1 MTLAKQVKQG
11 NKVKARTSRNWWSRE
26 KTWLLTAW
34 TLGGEAFLNITNIHL
49 LIRFNKTQEIFS
61 SGTPGLSILLDWNYF
76 WYKYCNLPFLAICCS
91 QFPLL
96 IFLASSWFQKSK
108 IAPQMSLLN
117 KKKWLI
123 LILKGFI
130 KQSVFYSVFF
140 LSDFCISVFFSFL
153 IKAFVNLKNWKDF
166 IGKLLYKNGESLKIL
181 IEIVCQKLLISNVM

>member
-1 MTLAKQVKQG
+1 MTVNCG
-11 NKVKARTSRNWWSRE
+11 I
-26 KTWLLTAW
+26 W

-49 LIRFNKTQEIFS
+49 LIRFNKTREIFS
-61 SGTPGLSILLDWNYF
+61 SGTRDLSILLDWNCF

-108 IAPQMSLLN
+108 IAPQLSLLN

-130 KQSVFYSVFF
+130 KQSVFHSVFF
-140 LSDFCISVFFSFL
+140 THWLLYKCFFSFL
-153 IKAFVNLKNWKDF
+153 IKAFVNSKNWKDF
-166 IGKLLYKNGESLKIL
+166 IGKLSLYIKMERIWKYW
-181 IEIVCQKLLISNVM
+181 QK

>member
-61 SGTPGLSILLDWNYF
+61 SGTRGLSILLDWNYF
-76 WYKYCNLPFLAICCS
+76 WYKCCNLPFLAICCS

-140 LSDFCISVFFSFL
+140 LSDFCISVFFLLPYQSVCKFE
-153 IKAFVNLKNWKDF
+153 KLKRFHW
-166 IGKLLYKNGESLKIL
+166 
-181 IEIVCQKLLISNVM
+181 

>member
-49 LIRFNKTQEIFS
+49 LIRFNKTRKIFS
-61 SGTPGLSILLDWNYF
+61 SGTRGLSILLDWNYF
-76 WYKYCNLPFLAICCS
+76 WYNYCNLPFLAICCS

-117 KKKWLI
+117 KKKMI
-123 LILKGFI
+123 NSHFKGLYKTI
-130 KQSVFYSVFF
+130 CF
-140 LSDFCISVFFSFL
+140 LFSFFFSL
-153 IKAFVNLKNWKDF
+153 TSV
-166 IGKLLYKNGESLKIL
+166 
-181 IEIVCQKLLISNVM
+181 